1 MKKTLILIVTLILV
15 IIIIVAVKINDIQK
29 QKQEI
34 LNYNKEFEY
43 YCNKQILGTDI
54 TTLINKAIDTNEKN
68 DVEKDDK
75 NLYIPNKENSINIYI
90 KMKFTENIYPM
101 ESFYTAG
108 INDFTK
114 YFGSINF
121 KSIKLNY
128 HKNGKIS
135 SITFEEQN

>member
-1 MKKTLILIVTLILV
+1 MKKGLILILTLFFVV
-15 IIIIVAVKINDIQK
+15 IIIIAVKINDMQK
-29 QKQEI
+29 QKQKI
-34 LNYNKEFEY
+34 LNYNQEFEY
-43 YCNKQILGTDI
+43 FCNKEILGTDI
-54 TTLINKAIDTNEKN
+54 TTLINKAIDFNEKN
-68 DVEKDDK
+68 EVKKDEK
-75 NLYIPNKENSINIYI
+75 NLYIPNEENSINIYI

-121 KSIKLNY
+121 KSTKINY

-135 SITFEEQN
+135 SITFEEQ

>member
-1 MKKTLILIVTLILV
+1 MKKSLILVATLILV
-15 IIIIVAVKINDIQK
+15 IIIIVAVKINDLQK

-43 YCNKQILGTDI
+43 YCNKEILGTDI
-54 TTLINKAIDTNEKN
+54 TTLINKATDNNEKN
-68 DVEKDDK
+68 DIQKDE
-75 NLYIPNKENSINIYI
+75 NGLYIPNDENSIKIYI

-121 KSIKLNY
+121 KSSKVNY
-128 HKNGKIS
+128 HENGKIS
-135 SITFEEQN
+135 SITFEEQ

>member
-1 MKKTLILIVTLILV
+1 MKKSLILMLTLFFV
-15 IIIIVAVKINDIQK
+15 IIIVVVVKLNDLQK
-29 QKQEI
+29 QKQQI
-34 LNYNKEFEY
+34 LNYNKEYEY
-43 YCNKQILGTDI
+43 YCNKEILGTDI
-54 TTLINKAIDTNEKN
+54 TTLINKAIDSNEKN
-68 DVEKDDK
+68 EVKKDE
-75 NLYIPNKENSINIYI
+75 NGLYLPDEENSINIYI

-121 KSIKLNY
+121 KSTKVKY

-135 SITFEEQN
+135 SITFEEQ

>member
-15 IIIIVAVKINDIQK
+15 IVMIVVVKINDIQK

-34 LNYNKEFEY
+34 LKYNKEFEY

-68 DVEKDDK
+68 DVEKTEKD
-75 NLYIPNKENSINIYI
+75 LYIPNKENSINIYI

-101 ESFYTAG
+101 ESFYKAG

-121 KSIKLNY
+121 KSIEVNY
-128 HKNGKIS
+128 HENGKIS
-135 SITFEEQN
+135 SITFEEQ

>member
-1 MKKTLILIVTLILV
+1 MKKSLILILTLFLV

-29 QKQEI
+29 QKQKI

-43 YCNKQILGTDI
+43 YCNKEILGTDI
-54 TTLINKAIDTNEKN
+54 TTLINKAIDSNEKN
-68 DVEKDDK
+68 EVKKDEK
-75 NLYIPNKENSINIYI
+75 NLYIPNEENSINIYI

-101 ESFYTAG
+101 ESFYKAG

-121 KSIKLNY
+121 KSIEVNY
-128 HKNGKIS
+128 HENGKIS
-135 SITFEEQN
+135 SITFEEQ